1 MDNYSAQNSITVK
14 RLRNGDTFFITL
26 GNNGVPL
33 YQGVDPVTGVVTP
46 SWGTGTGQVTP
57 IITPQVT
64 SARGNT
70 VTLGHHAW
78 AYNNV
83 ALTFT
88 GSTVTIGGVVYTKAS
103 NDERF
108 AMAQSGALAIIGDL
122 ASTTN
127 VASDS
132 LTYTCVAT
140 VAGVE
145 YNLTKSVDIQIQS
158 VGASSYYGTINA
170 TSEQLTASVTQTT
183 VNTALYLGGTV
194 QSNYYVKWYKDD
206 TPWTE
211 KLGQASITVTRADVD
226 GTQLFIA
233 EFYKSQTDYNNGADP
248 IYRAGIRI
256 IDTLDDYHVEHRYCN
271 SDGTTTG
278 TPNREVD
285 ANKPVYLQAYVVNVR
300 TNTELTT
307 ITSAHWVSH
316 VMDPDG
322 WVERKRV
329 PASSYN
335 TGATNLVSV
344 TTTET
349 DIQGVEKDVVVVSE
363 VEWTM

>member
-26 GNNGVPL
+26 GTNGVPL
-33 YQGVDPVTGVVTP
+33 FQGVDPESGVVTP
-46 SWGTGTGQVTP
+46 AWGIGTGKVTP

-70 VTLGHHAW
+70 VTLGYHHW
-78 AYNNV
+78 KYNNV
-83 ALTFT
+83 SLTFT
-88 GSTVTIGGVVYTKAS
+88 GSTVTIGGVVYTKS
-103 NDERF
+103 TEDDRF
-108 AMAQSGALAIIGDL
+108 AMATSGALAIIGDL

-132 LTYTCVAT
+132 LTYSCVAT

-145 YNLTKSVDIQIQS
+145 YDLSKSIDIQIQI
-158 VGASSYYGTINA
+158 VGASSYFGTINA
-170 TSEQLTASVTQTT
+170 TSEQLTALVTQTT
-183 VNTALYLGGTV
+183 VKTALYLGGLT
-194 QSNYYVKWYKDD
+194 QNSFYVKWFKDD
-206 TPWTE
+206 VHWSE
-211 KLGQASITVTRADVD
+211 KLGQTQITVTRADVD

-233 EFYKSQTDYNNGADP
+233 EFYKSQSEYEGGASP
-248 IYRAGIRI
+248 VYRAGIRI

-271 SDGTTTG
+271 SDGSTTG

-307 ITSAHWVSH
+307 ITGAKWVSN

-322 WVERKRV
+322 WVSRKRV
-329 PASSYN
+329 PASGQN
-335 TGATNLVSV
+335 TGATNLVSI
-344 TTTET
+344 TTAET
-349 DIQGVEKDVVVVSE
+349 DVNGVEKDVVVVSE

>member
-14 RLRNGDTFFITL
+14 RLRNGDTFFITF

-46 SWGTGTGQVTP
+46 AWGIGTGKVTP

-70 VTLGHHAW
+70 VALGSHRW
-78 AYNNV
+78 SYNNV
-83 ALTFT
+83 PLTFT
-88 GSTVTIGGVVYTKAS
+88 GSTVTIDSVVYTKAAE
-103 NDERF
+103 DARF
-108 AMAQSGALAIIGDL
+108 AMSAAGALAIIGDL

-127 VASDS
+127 IASDS
-132 LTYTCVAT
+132 LTYACVAT

-145 YNLTKSVDIQIQS
+145 YNLTKSIDIQIQS

-183 VNTALYLGGTV
+183 VKTALYLGGTV
-194 QSNYYVKWYKDD
+194 QTGYYVKWYKDD
-206 TPWTE
+206 THWSE
-211 KLGQASITVTRADVD
+211 KLGQSQITVTRSDVD

-233 EFYKSQTDYNNGADP
+233 EFYKDQTSYNNGDDP
-248 IYRAGIRI
+248 VFRAGIRI

-285 ANKPVYLQAYVVNVR
+285 SGKPVYLQAYVVNVR

-307 ITSAHWVSH
+307 ISGAWVSH
-316 VMDPDG
+316 VMDSDG

-329 PASSYN
+329 PSSGTN
-335 TGATNLVSV
+335 SGATNLVSI
-344 TTTET
+344 TTSET
-349 DIQGVEKDVVVVSE
+349 DINGVEKDVVVVSE
-363 VEWTM
+363 VEWSM

>member
-14 RLRNGDTFFITL
+14 RLRNGDTFFISF
-26 GNNGVPL
+26 GNNGIPL
-33 YQGVDPVTGVVTP
+33 YQGVDPVTGVVAP

-64 SARGNT
+64 SARGNS
-70 VTLGHHAW
+70 VTLGSHQW
-78 AYNNV
+78 SYNGLAMN
-83 ALTFT
+83 FS

-103 NDERF
+103 NDGRF
-108 AMAQSGALAIIGDL
+108 AMASTGALAIIGDL

-127 VASDS
+127 IASDS
-132 LTYTCVAT
+132 LTYSCIAT

-145 YNLTKSVDIQIQS
+145 YALTKSVDIQIQS
-158 VGASSYYGTINA
+158 IGASSYYGTINA
-170 TSEQLTASVTQTT
+170 SSEQLTASVTQTT
-183 VNTALYLGGTV
+183 VKTALYLGGTV
-194 QSNYYVKWYKDD
+194 QNSYYVKWYKDD
-206 TPWTE
+206 THWSE
-211 KLGQASITVTRADVD
+211 KLGQTQITITRADVD

-233 EFYKSQTDYNNGADP
+233 EFYKSQADYEGGADP
-248 IYRAGIRI
+248 IFRAGIRI
-256 IDTLDDYHVEHRYCN
+256 IDTLDDYHVEHRYVN

-285 ANKPVYLQAYVVNVR
+285 TGKPVYLKAYVVNVR

-307 ITSAHWVSH
+307 ISGSWVSH

-329 PASSYN
+329 PASGTN

-344 TTTET
+344 TVAET
-349 DIQGVEKDVVVVSE
+349 DINGVEKDAVVVSE